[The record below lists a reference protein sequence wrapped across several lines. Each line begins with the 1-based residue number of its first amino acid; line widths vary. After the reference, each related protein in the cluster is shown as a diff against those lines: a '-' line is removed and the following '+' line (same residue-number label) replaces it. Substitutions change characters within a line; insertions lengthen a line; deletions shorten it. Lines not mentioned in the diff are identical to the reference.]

1 MKLQRTSR
9 DGNIVTGV
17 GPDWLR
23 VGTVVYRQSLVLT
36 WATAMPGW
44 APRGWEGL
52 AESDFAAVAALCPEV
67 VLFGTGAAL
76 RFAHP
81 RLTRLLAD
89 AGIGVET
96 MDTPAACRTFNI
108 LAAEGRRVAAALIV
122 GAPLP
127 QSGER
132 TAIDDTR

>member
-44 APRGWEGL
+44 APHGWEGL
-52 AESDFAAVAALCPEV
+52 AESDFAPVAALCPEV

-132 TAIDDTR
+132 TAIDDTP